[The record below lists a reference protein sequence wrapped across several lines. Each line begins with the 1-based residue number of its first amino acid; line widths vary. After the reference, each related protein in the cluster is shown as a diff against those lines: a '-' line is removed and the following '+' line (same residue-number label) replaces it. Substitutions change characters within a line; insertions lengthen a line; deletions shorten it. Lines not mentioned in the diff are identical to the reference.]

1 MRSYG
6 VEINKSNYKLKS
18 TRELEHALITC
29 DAEMEDSIFGTDI
42 FRINKL
48 KEIQG
53 LSHWLKKS

>member
-48 KEIQG
+48 KEIQE
-53 LSHWLKKS
+53 LKPLV